1 MPSELSTP
9 ISLSQQNRVVSEE
22 KKNKKKKKKK
32 NKTAHLPEAGSALAD
47 DYVENN
53 QEDAIEDPFDPERP
67 LSQRVEY
74 AIWKYRKNH
83 KFTESRRA
91 IFDNYLKFGGINT
104 GPNMFLGR
112 ATSADASA
120 DPEADVDVQAAK
132 LAIDSVPDELEE
144 GMEVNFSEVA
154 QVYFG
159 NTFIRESRFIT
170 MQEFIDAP
178 NLIDAFLRYLQIR
191 NVAPEYADDIE
202 KARAIVAQAKIE
214 LPKCKSLTLYI
225 PGNFNSACAVYFGER
240 ETTMDLSWMND
251 SDMKTQ
257 KMANS
262 FLEET
267 LGMTREEASK
277 IVKSQI
283 KDLKDVKLVTTLEW
297 VGIKV
302 TDLPP
307 ISSEED
313 PEALLD
319 VTFTDYENN
328 RDTYI
333 IKLEKKIVEN
343 LTEGM
348 VTRATL
354 CKLDNGRWYLEKASR
369 IMPSFFMEDD
379 CLQEEDYE
387 Y

>member
-1 MPSELSTP
+1 
-9 ISLSQQNRVVSEE
+9 
-22 KKNKKKKKKK
+22 
-32 NKTAHLPEAGSALAD
+32 
-47 DYVENN
+47 
-53 QEDAIEDPFDPERP
+53 
-67 LSQRVEY
+67 
-74 AIWKYRKNH
+74 
-83 KFTESRRA
+83 
-91 IFDNYLKFGGINT
+91 
-104 GPNMFLGR
+104 MFLGR

-120 DPEADVDVQAAK
+120 DPEADVDVQATK